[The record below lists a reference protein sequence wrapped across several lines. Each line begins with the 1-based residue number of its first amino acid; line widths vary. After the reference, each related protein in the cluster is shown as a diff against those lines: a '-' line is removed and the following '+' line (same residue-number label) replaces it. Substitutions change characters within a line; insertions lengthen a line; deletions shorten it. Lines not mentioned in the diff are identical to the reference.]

1 MPLDIV
7 IGTQWGDEGK
17 GRVVDLLSEHSDL
30 VARYNGGDNAGHTVT
45 VGDKIYKLHLIPSG
59 IIHPQTVGVLG
70 SGIVLNPLT
79 LVEEMEMLR
88 AAGVL
93 LNPERLWISDAAQ
106 LITPG
111 HRLLDR
117 AQDAALGKGMIGTT
131 GRGIGPAYV
140 DKAARRGLR
149 AGEILN
155 TDLFTDRVRQHFIE
169 INRLLTVLYA
179 QPEIDVEQYVAEYL
193 SNADLIRPY
202 ICRIGPLVQEALRQ
216 GKTVLAE
223 GAQGT
228 LLDVEQGTYPFVTS
242 SCTTA
247 TGVFSGLGL
256 GIQAVRKVVGV
267 TKAFQTRVGSGPFPT
282 EQAGETAE
290 FLRGSGSNPWDEY
303 GTTTGRPRRVGWLDL
318 VLLNY
323 AHEVNG
329 FTELFLTKL
338 DVLSG
343 LDQIQV
349 CTAYEKDGKRFT
361 SLDFSG
367 DARLMAA
374 CTPIYE
380 TLPGWREDLRAC
392 RHWQDL
398 PANARAY
405 VEFLERTTGLFIKT
419 ISVGPERSA
428 MIQRD

>member
-17 GRVVDLLSEHSDL
+17 GRVVDLLSENSQI

-45 VGDKIYKLHLIPSG
+45 VGDKIYKLHIIPSG
-59 IIHPQTVGVLG
+59 IIHAQTVGVLG
-70 SGIVLNPLT
+70 NGVVLNPFT
-79 LVEEMEMLR
+79 LSEEIEMLR
-88 AAGVL
+88 TGGVQIS
-93 LNPERLWISDAAQ
+93 PERLWISDAAQ

-117 AQDAALGKGMIGTT
+117 AQDAALGKAMIGTT
-131 GRGIGPAYV
+131 GRGIGPAYG

-149 AGEILN
+149 AGEILAPE
-155 TDLFTDRVRQHFIE
+155 LFAERVRAHFSEVERMLTKLYGQPSIE
-169 INRLLTVLYA
+169 I
-179 QPEIDVEQYVAEYL
+179 DQYVSEYL
-193 SNADLIRPY
+193 AKTAELRPY
-202 ICRIGPLVQEALRQ
+202 IRRIGPLVQAALKD

-228 LLDVEQGTYPFVTS
+228 LLDLEQGTYPYVTS

-256 GIQAVRKVVGV
+256 GLQNTRNVVGV

-282 EQAGETAE
+282 EQEGEIAH
-290 FLRGSGSNPWDEY
+290 FLRGSGANPWDEY

-323 AHEVNG
+323 ANEVNG
-329 FTELFLTKL
+329 FSELFLTKL

-343 LDQIQV
+343 LKEIQI
-349 CTAYEKDGKRFT
+349 CTAYERDGKRMT

-367 DARLMAA
+367 DARLLAE
-374 CTPIYE
+374 CEPVYE
-380 TLPGWREDLRAC
+380 TLPGWQEPLGAC
-392 RHWQDL
+392 RRWQDL
-398 PANARAY
+398 PVNARAY
-405 VEFLERTTGLFIKT
+405 VETLERASGLPIKM

-428 MIQRD
+428 LIKR